1 LMCGRVRQHRFGGEP
16 KLPRPLPNCDG
27 DDMGRDDVNSKKRA
41 GRRVRQKLRAE
52 AWAATRKN
60 GWRLTGFLVAYL
72 TFCAVAVTLYHRWG
86 HPSFGWFLGGLL
98 VGLLPFYFSTFLL
111 TRGIAQRQVGGDAE
125 AWTAEELEALDRR
138 VWRVFHDV
146 PVRYGNV
153 DHVAVGPG
161 RVYAIETKWTSAGVR
176 YLDQQ
181 AACAER
187 QARRL
192 QEELRARGNARDVVP
207 LLVVW
212 GPKLANELGEQPRK
226 IGEARVVAGRHSSV
240 WLQRMVG
247 AADRLEIDIPAARTI
262 ETLIREE
269 GSEPPPPPSREA
281 ARP

>member
-1 LMCGRVRQHRFGGEP
+1 MGDAVGRNDLE
-16 KLPRPLPNCDG
+16 
-27 DDMGRDDVNSKKRA
+27 SKKRA
-41 GRRVRQKLRAE
+41 GRRVRQQLRAE
-52 AWAATRKN
+52 AWSVTRKN
-60 GWRLTGFLVAYL
+60 GSRLTGFLVVYL
-72 TFCAVAVTLYHRWG
+72 AFCAGAVAFYHWWG
-86 HPSFGWFLGGLL
+86 RPGLGWFLGGVL
-98 VGLLPFYFSTFLL
+98 VGFLPAFHSYFLISQ
-111 TRGIAQRQVGGDAE
+111 GIAQRQMGGDAE
-125 AWTAEELEALDRR
+125 EWTAEELEELDRR

-176 YLDQQ
+176 YLEQL

-187 QARRL
+187 QAKRL
-192 QEELRARGNARDVVP
+192 QTELSTRGTAREVVP

-212 GPKLANELGEQPRK
+212 GPSVADELGDQPKK

-247 AADRLEIDIPAARTI
+247 AADRLEIDLPAARTI
-262 ETLIREE
+262 EALIREE
-269 GSEPPPPPSREA
+269 GSEPPSPPRSRAA